1 VNSHNPMSR
10 RSFLSAAA
18 LTTAASVPL
27 VAACASAGSG
37 GSASAAAASR
47 AGGAPAKGTRKLKL
61 TLEWVTQCEFA
72 GFYVALDK
80 GYYDAEDID
89 LAIQPGGPNV
99 NALQLLVANSADIA
113 IASYSTILTG
123 RDSGADVVNV
133 GQIFARGGERL
144 VYFADNPELADPKN
158 WPGKKVSLWSGFSAD
173 FSAACT
179 KYGADLNSVHV
190 SEEGFDMT
198 NFIKANVDL
207 ADAMTYNEYAQALS
221 GAKGKALGLV
231 DFNKLGTAVLEDA
244 VAVRRDWIPDNEDL
258 LVSFLKASIKG
269 WVDARDNP
277 AAAVQTVLKH
287 GTALPLKFQ
296 TWQMN
301 EVNKLIWPSPNGA
314 FTISQSAIT
323 NSNDICY
330 TYKVIKKPASP
341 EGVDFS
347 YRDKAAGQL
356 SGVDLAGAS
365 FKPLDLDP
373 ATYFS

>member
-1 VNSHNPMSR
+1 
-10 RSFLSAAA
+10 
-18 LTTAASVPL
+18 
-27 VAACASAGSG
+27 VA
-37 GSASAAAASR
+37 
-47 AGGAPAKGTRKLKL
+47 AGGAGRTGVKGTRKLTV
-61 TLEWVTQCEFA
+61 TLEWVTQAEFA

-80 GYYDAEDID
+80 GYYDAADID

-99 NALQLLVANSADIA
+99 NDLQLLVAKSTDIA
-113 IASYSTILTG
+113 IASYSTILTA

-144 VYFADNPELADPKN
+144 VYFADHPELADPTN
-158 WPGKKVSLWSGFSAD
+158 WPGKKVSLWTGFSAD

-179 KYGADLNSVHV
+179 KYGVNLKSVDV

-221 GAKGKALGLV
+221 GAKGKPLGLV
-231 DFNKLGTAVLEDA
+231 DFNQLGTAVLEDA
-244 VAVRRDWIPDNEDL
+244 VAVRRDWIAGHEDL
-258 LVSFLKASIKG
+258 LVSFLAASIKG

-277 AAAVQTVLKH
+277 AEAVQSVLKH
-287 GTALPLKFQ
+287 GTALPEKFQ

-301 EVNKLIWPSPNGA
+301 EINKLIWPSPDGA
-314 FTISQSAIT
+314 FTISQDAI
-323 NSNDICY
+323 NQSNDICY
-330 TYKVIKKPASP
+330 TYKVIKKPPSA

-347 YRDKAAGQL
+347 YRDKAVAQL
-356 SGVDLAGAS
+356 TGVDLKGAG

>member
-1 VNSHNPMSR
+1 VNSYSPISR

-18 LTTAASVPL
+18 LTTAAVPL
-27 VAACASAGSG
+27 LAACGSSGSG
-37 GSASAAAASR
+37 GVSSAPAV
-47 AGGAPAKGTRKLKL
+47 GGATAKGTRKLTL

-80 GYYDAEDID
+80 GYYDAEGID
-89 LAIQPGGPNV
+89 LTIQPGGPNV
-99 NALQLLVANSADIA
+99 NDLQLLVANSTDIA
-113 IASYSTILTG
+113 IASYSTILTA

-144 VYFADNPELADPKN
+144 VYFADRPELAEPKN
-158 WPGKKVSLWSGFSAD
+158 WAGKKVSLWSGFSAD
-173 FSAACT
+173 FAAACT
-179 KYGADLNSVHV
+179 KYGVDLKNVDV

-221 GAKGKALGLV
+221 GAQGKPLGLV

-244 VAVRRDWIPDNEDL
+244 VAVRRNWIADNEDL

-269 WVDARDNP
+269 WAYARDNP
-277 AAAVQTVLKH
+277 AEAVQIVLKN

-301 EVNKLIWPSPNGA
+301 EVNKLIWPSPDGA
-314 FTISQSAIT
+314 FTISQDAIS

-330 TYKVIKKPASP
+330 TYKVIKNPASA

-347 YRDKAAGQL
+347 YRDKAVAQL
-356 SGVDLAGAS
+356 AGVDLKGDS

>member
-1 VNSHNPMSR
+1 MNSPSRISR

-18 LTTAASVPL
+18 LTTAAVPL
-27 VAACASAGSG
+27 LAACSSSGSG
-37 GSASAAAASR
+37 TGSASSPTT
-47 AGGAPAKGTRKLKL
+47 AGSAGAKGTRKLKL
-61 TLEWVTQCEFA
+61 TLEWVTQAEFA

-89 LAIQPGGPNV
+89 LTIQPGGPNV
-99 NALQLLVANSADIA
+99 NDLQLLVAKSTDIA
-113 IASYSTILTG
+113 IASYSTILTA

-144 VYFADNPELADPKN
+144 VYFSDHPELADPKN
-158 WPGKKVSLWSGFSAD
+158 WAGKKVSLWSGFSAD
-173 FSAACT
+173 FAAACT
-179 KYGADLNSVHV
+179 KYGVNLKSVDV

-221 GAKGKALGLV
+221 GAKGKPLGLV
-231 DFNKLGTAVLEDA
+231 DFNQLGTAVLEDA
-244 VAVRRDWIPDNEDL
+244 VAVRGDWIAGNEDL

-277 AAAVQTVLKH
+277 AGAVQSVLKH
-287 GTALPLKFQ
+287 GTALPEKFQ

-301 EVNKLIWPSPNGA
+301 EINKLIWPSPDGA
-314 FTISQSAIT
+314 FTIGQDAIK
-323 NSNDICY
+323 NSNDVCY
-330 TYKVIKKPASP
+330 TYKVIKKPASAA
-341 EGVDFS
+341 GVDFS
-347 YRDKAAGQL
+347 YRDKAVAQL
-356 SGVDLAGAS
+356 TGVDLTGTH

-373 ATYFS
+373 ATYFG

>member
-1 VNSHNPMSR
+1 LKRPSPISR

-18 LTTAASVPL
+18 LTTASVPL
-27 VAACASAGSG
+27 LAACSSPGDGTGSSSSPAAAGSTG
-37 GSASAAAASR
+37 
-47 AGGAPAKGTRKLKL
+47 AKGTRKLSL

-89 LAIQPGGPNV
+89 LTIQPGGPNV
-99 NALQLLVANSADIA
+99 NDLQLLVAKSTDIA
-113 IASYSTILTG
+113 VASYSTILTA

-144 VYFADNPELADPKN
+144 VYFADQPELADPKN
-158 WPGKKVSLWSGFSAD
+158 WAGKKVSLWSGFSAD

-179 KYGADLNSVHV
+179 KYGVNLKSVDV

-207 ADAMTYNEYAQALS
+207 ADAMTYNESAQALS
-221 GAKGKALGLV
+221 GAGGKPLGLV

-244 VAVRRDWIPDNEDL
+244 VAVRGDWIAGNEDL

-269 WVDARDNP
+269 WVYARDNP
-277 AAAVQTVLKH
+277 AEAVQIVLKN

-301 EVNKLIWPSPNGA
+301 EVNKLIWPSPDGA
-314 FTISQSAIT
+314 FTIGQAAID
-323 NSNDICY
+323 NSNDVCY
-330 TYKVIKKPASP
+330 TYQVIKKPASAA
-341 EGVDFS
+341 GVDFS
-347 YRDKAAGQL
+347 YRDKAVAQL
-356 SGVDLAGAS
+356 TGVDLTGAH
-365 FKPLDLDP
+365 FKALDLDP
-373 ATYFS
+373 ATYFG